1 MVGQCTSTASHPTWP
16 YQSVTFAAARLAAV
30 LKTMLEWLL
39 MTIAATAILLRWKR
53 FVIFWSLFFSL
64 LLYLLFSVSLQQ
76 KWIYFIKVLR
86 GKQVEV
92 VWGTCHVDVGET
104 PFFISV
110 DMTKKVIVI
119 TIRGTLSMKD
129 IITDLNA
136 ECELIPLQN
145 INHEWKGHKVKLY
158 KLVSQRETWKI
169 HSTRSEKWFII
180 SST

>member
-1 MVGQCTSTASHPTWP
+1 MFFWTLFTTCTTPWPPMDGQCMSTASPPTW
-16 YQSVTFAAARLAAV
+16 QSPSATSAAV
-30 LKTMLEWLL
+30 LLAAALKTILEWLL
-39 MTIAATAILLRWKR
+39 MTIAVTAILLRWKR
-53 FVIFWSLFFSL
+53 FETFWSLFFSL
-64 LLYLLFSVSLQQ
+64 LLYLLFSVSFQQ

-145 INHEWKGHKVKLY
+145 INHEWKGHKVNF
-158 KLVSQRETWKI
+158 V
-169 HSTRSEKWFII
+169 RSSFI
-180 SST
+180 